1 MAEKDITRVRV
12 GDFSVG
18 IVGLKTLMELMAKA
32 YAKESDENIR
42 SHMLEQ
48 LGKDNYI
55 PVKSREDYG
64 RAFLREFR
72 KYLGQPYLD
81 DTPKGLDVKVLGAGC
96 VQCHQLT
103 QLVMEVLTELD
114 LPAGVDHVTDLR
126 EIAGYGVMGS
136 PALLINRKVMAVG
149 SVPPK
154 DRIRK
159 WLAEANAALADN

>member
-1 MAEKDITRVRV
+1 MAEKDITRVIV

-18 IVGLKTLMELMAKA
+18 IVGLKTLMELMAEA

-42 SHMLEQ
+42 SHMLER

-72 KYLGQPYLD
+72 KYLGQPYAD
-81 DTPKGLDVKVLGAGC
+81 DAPKGLDVKVLGAGC
-96 VQCHQLT
+96 AQCHQLT

-126 EIAGYGVMGS
+126 EIASYGVMGS
-136 PALLINRKVMAVG
+136 PALLINRKVMALG
-149 SVPPK
+149 SVPPR

>member
-1 MAEKDITRVRV
+1 MAGKDITRVRV

-96 VQCHQLT
+96 TQCHQLT

-126 EIAGYGVMGS
+126 EIASYGVMGS

>member
-1 MAEKDITRVRV
+1 MAGKDITRVRV

-96 VQCHQLT
+96 TQCHQLT

>member
-1 MAEKDITRVRV
+1 MMEKDITRVRV

-18 IVGLKTLMELMAKA
+18 IVGLKQLIERMAED
-32 YAKESDENIR
+32 YAEASDEIVK

-48 LGKDNYI
+48 LGKGNYI
-55 PVKSREDYG
+55 PAKSREDYAK
-64 RAFLREFR
+64 AFLREFR
-72 KYLGQPYLD
+72 KYLGKSYED

-96 VQCHQLT
+96 TQCHQLV

-114 LPAGVDHVTDLR
+114 LPAGVDHITDLR

-149 SVPPK
+149 SVPPRH
-154 DRIRK
+154 RIRK
-159 WLAEANAALADN
+159 WLVEANAAHAKN